1 MKKNKK
7 MPWLMIISLSHAI
20 GSVFK
25 KFLKKFF
32 FKFKKKIL
40 KFSKKNFQKFK
51 KKKMKK

>member
-25 KFLKKFF
+25 KFKNFFF
-32 FKFKKKIL
+32 FKFKKKNFKIFKK
-40 KFSKKNFQKFK
+40 KFSKI
-51 KKKMKK
+51 